1 MEAAGKAQAQ
11 ASRCGTSGQHIHSRP
26 ASGPIAWR
34 TAYIDQARDG
44 DAGAIACPKV
54 APSWRVRT
62 MK

>member
-11 ASRCGTSGQHIHSRP
+11 ASRCGTSGQHIQSRP

-44 DAGAIACPKV
+44 V
-54 APSWRVRT
+54 L
-62 MK
+62 